1 MIVVQDL
8 LENKQRQTEH
18 LESMLELVK
27 SERDLY
33 VKLYRAQKAQFAQF
47 RKDIADLLNVPGA
60 AEDCTYL
67 KVALT
72 ELRDRANTT
81 KEKLEKAH
89 QLGEE
94 HGGHQMEEDVES
106 ILRSEK
112 AYRDYMDEAYA
123 LQMQDEE

>member
-1 MIVVQDL
+1 MILVQDL
-8 LENKQRQTEH
+8 LENKQRQTEQ

-33 VKLYRAQKAQFAQF
+33 VKLYRGQKALFDQF
-47 RKDIADLLNVPGA
+47 RKDIAELLNVPGA
-60 AEDCTYL
+60 ADDCSYL

-81 KEKLEKAH
+81 REQLEKAH
-89 QLGEE
+89 RLGEE
-94 HGGHQMEEDVES
+94 HGGRQMEEDVDA
-106 ILRSEK
+106 LLAEK
-112 AYRDYMDEAYA
+112 AYHDYMDEAYA

>member
-1 MIVVQDL
+1 MILVQDL

-33 VKLYRAQKAQFAQF
+33 VKLYRAQKALFEQF
-47 RKDIADLLNVPGA
+47 RKDIAELLNVPGA
-60 AEDCTYL
+60 ADDCPYL

-81 KEKLEKAH
+81 REQLKKAH
-89 QLGEE
+89 RLGEE
-94 HGGHQMEEDVES
+94 HGGRQMEDDVNE
-106 ILRSEK
+106 LLADK
-112 AYRDYMDEAYA
+112 AYRDFMDSAYA
-123 LQMQDEE
+123 MQIQDEE